1 MFTISDRRHNRRQ
14 FLKIG
19 GLSLGGLSLAD
30 LLAQRARASE
40 SGRMNRD
47 KSVVMLF
54 LQGGPSQIETFD
66 PKMTA
71 PQEIR
76 SITGEI
82 RTNLPGVTFGG
93 HFRQLAARADRLAVV
108 RSFAS
113 LNGDHQNYLS
123 VAGGSDLTKAPM
135 GTVYARV
142 AGPNHPQTGIPTN
155 VLITPEAVGDGL
167 RLGQNFETQSL
178 QKLVASSQSMG
189 ASYCYFDPSSGNEL
203 RRNLDLSISRDRFND
218 RRSLLREFDAVRRQI
233 DINGLLD
240 SVSSYEQQAF
250 DILARGIGQAF
261 DLTREDPRVI
271 ARYDTS
277 RLFDLETVTRW
288 GDMRRS
294 SNLLGRQLLLARRL
308 VEAGCGF
315 VTVVDAGWDMHS
327 NGNSPVNL
335 GGMNWL
341 GPQVDHAV
349 AAFLDDLRARGLEEK
364 VLLVVTGEFGR
375 TPRINRN
382 GGRDHWA
389 NLTPLVLAGGGLK
402 MGQVI
407 GQSDRQAGTPATTPY
422 HPSHLFATV
431 MHTLFD
437 PGLLRVNRDVPKSI
451 VDAVGAT
458 TPITELF

>member
-1 MFTISDRRHNRRQ
+1 
-14 FLKIG
+14 
-19 GLSLGGLSLAD
+19 
-30 LLAQRARASE
+30 
-40 SGRMNRD
+40 
-47 KSVVMLF
+47 
-54 LQGGPSQIETFD
+54 
-66 PKMTA
+66 
-71 PQEIR
+71 
-76 SITGEI
+76 
-82 RTNLPGVTFGG
+82 
-93 HFRQLAARADRLAVV
+93 
-108 RSFAS
+108 
-113 LNGDHQNYLS
+113 
-123 VAGGSDLTKAPM
+123 M

-203 RRNLDLSISRDRFND
+203 RRNLDLSIPRARFDD

-240 SVSSYEQQAF
+240 NVSSYEQQAF

-294 SNLLGRQLLLARRL
+294 SNLLGRQMLLARRL